1 MTLMDEINALR
12 KDLDEVRRKQSKAEP
27 GERAA
32 DAEAAPQA
40 DAGGIEQP
48 EGLDALLG
56 AVNAAVED
64 FSEEIEKYPRIA
76 AITTLAVGLALG
88 YAIGRQVR

>member
-1 MTLMDEINALR
+1 MTLKDEINALR
-12 KDLDEVRRKQSKAEP
+12 NDLEDLRRQQSKAQKKEKTT
-27 GERAA
+27 E
-32 DAEAAPQA
+32 AEAAPQA
-40 DAGGIEQP
+40 EAGAEQV

-76 AITTLAVGLALG
+76 AITSLAVGLALG
-88 YAIGRQVR
+88 YVIGRQVR

>member
-40 DAGGIEQP
+40 DAGIEQP